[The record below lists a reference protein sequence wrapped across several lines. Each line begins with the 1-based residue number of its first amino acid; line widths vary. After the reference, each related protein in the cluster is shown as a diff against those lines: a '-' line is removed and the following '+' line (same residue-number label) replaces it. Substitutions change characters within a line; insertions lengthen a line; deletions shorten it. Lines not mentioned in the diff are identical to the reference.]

1 MTTRVIVMT
10 WELRIPGC
18 RSLKEKRMT
27 ARSLRDRIRK
37 KFNVSVAET
46 AFQDVHDRLELTAVF
61 VATDAR
67 LADSIASRLDTL
79 VAENGR
85 ALVVRSVREER

>member
-1 MTTRVIVMT
+1 MT

-18 RSLKEKRMT
+18 RSLKEKRTT
-27 ARSLRDRIRK
+27 ARSLRDRLRK

-46 AFQDVHDRLELTAVF
+46 AFQDVHDRLELSVAF
-61 VATDAR
+61 VVTDAR
-67 LADSIASRLDTL
+67 LADSMASQMDTL